1 MNWRRNTARHGKIWE
16 QENRNWPT
24 SSLRQQRRYKT
35 GLFRFLL
42 RSRLLVIL
50 SAPVIYAGWIP
61 FLLIDL
67 FVTTYQAIC
76 FPIYRIPKV
85 KRSDY
90 LVRPCRSALPE
101 RHRKIQLFL
110 LFIRQWRAAY
120 FREVAART
128 EQYWCPIKHA
138 RRVRSAHDR
147 YPKFS
152 ITATLRP
159 SSKASP
165 ALRKQYD
172 DVAENRRRRVSSP
185 PSPFGGCRREIPCVQ
200 PLRPNSPRTASW
212 RSAGRTTSLAL
223 SFSPMRSSAA
233 MYFRPAWWTSG
244 RSGRRWRR

>member
-1 MNWRRNTARHGKIWE
+1 MKQHIDELLARIETLQNELEEEYRQAREDWE
-16 QENRNWPT
+16 QKKQELADEL
-24 SSLRQQRRYKT
+24 LRHQRRYKT

-42 RSRLLVIL
+42 RSRLLVVL

-90 LVRPCRSALPE
+90 LVFDRADLPYLNAIE
-101 RHRKIQLFL
+101 KFNC
-110 LFIRQWRAAY
+110 FYCSYGNGVAAY

-147 YPKFS
+147 YPKFFDYGDAEAFKQGLS
-152 ITATLRP
+152 R
-159 SSKASP
+159 
-165 ALRKQYD
+165 LRKQYD
-172 DVAENRRRRVSSP
+172 DVAEK
-185 PSPFGGCRREIPCVQ
+185 
-200 PLRPNSPRTASW
+200 
-212 RSAGRTTSLAL
+212 
-223 SFSPMRSSAA
+223 
-233 MYFRPAWWTSG
+233 
-244 RSGRRWRR
+244 